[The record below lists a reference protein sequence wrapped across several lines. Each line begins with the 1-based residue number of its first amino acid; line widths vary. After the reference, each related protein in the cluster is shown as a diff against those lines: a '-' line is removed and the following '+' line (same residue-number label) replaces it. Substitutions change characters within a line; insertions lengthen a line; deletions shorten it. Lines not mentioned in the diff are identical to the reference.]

1 MRVVG
6 LPFDYRDRSI
16 PDGNGNWFDEEI
28 AAKAVRFI
36 ETYCRHVKGALA
48 GQPLILE
55 EWEKRL
61 VEEIFGWRRP
71 DRSRQYQTVYVFVA
85 RKNGKSTLGAAIALY
100 LLFVDQEPGAE
111 IYSAAA
117 DRFQAAIIFDIAKQ
131 MVKMDKFLI
140 GHCEALTH
148 NLFHPKTRGI
158 YRAIS
163 ADAGTKHG
171 LNSSGV
177 IFDELHTQKNR
188 DLYDVLNTSTGARA
202 QPLVMYFTT
211 AGYDKD
217 SVCYEVHQYA
227 EQVAAG
233 LVEDDTFLPVIYE
246 TKQEDDWESEDVW
259 AKANPNMGVSVRMEY
274 LRKEYRKATQ
284 IPAYQNTFRRLHL
297 NQWTEQASRWL
308 DVATWDGLK
317 RDVDLT
323 TLQGQRCYGGLDLA
337 STRDLTALVLY
348 FPDQGWVMPF
358 FWVPI
363 ETAKLRTKQDK
374 VKYTEWIRRGFIE
387 GTDGNVADYDYIRS
401 RINDLGDMFKIAELA
416 IDPWNSQD
424 METKLEGDGFTVV
437 PTRQGFQTM
446 NPFCK
451 IFERLL
457 LEGNMAHSG
466 NPVLRW
472 CIANVSTAQD
482 PAGNLKPDKSKS
494 TEKID
499 GAVAAIMAVGRA
511 ATQPQF
517 KSRYAERG
525 VITVQ

>member
-1 MRVVG
+1 LRVVG
-6 LPFDYRDRSI
+6 LPFDYRDRVL
-16 PDGNGNWFDEEI
+16 PDENGNFFDE
-28 AAKAVRFI
+28 KAGNRVVRFI
-36 ETYCRHVKGALA
+36 QKRCRHVKGALA
-48 GQPLILE
+48 GQNLILE
-55 EWEKRL
+55 EWEEQL
-61 VEEIFGWRRP
+61 VTEIFGWKRP
-71 DRSRQYQTVYVFVA
+71 DGSRQYQTVYVFVA

-100 LLFVDQEPGAE
+100 LLFVDREPGGE

-131 MVKMDKFLI
+131 MVELDPFLQQY
-140 GHCEALTH
+140 CDVLRH
-148 NLFHPKTRGI
+148 NLFHRETRGI
-158 YRAIS
+158 YRALS

-211 AGYDKD
+211 AGYDKE

-246 TKQEDDWESEDVW
+246 TKEEEDWESEDVW
-259 AKANPNMGVSVRMEY
+259 AKANPNMGVSVRMDY

-308 DVATWDGLK
+308 DVATWDALVK
-317 RDVDLT
+317 DVDLT
-323 TLQGQRCYGGLDLA
+323 ALEGQQCYAGLDLA
-337 STRDLTALVLY
+337 STRDLTACVLY
-348 FPDQGWVMPF
+348 FPASGWVMPF

-387 GTDGNVADYDYIRS
+387 GTEGNVADYDHIRAK
-401 RINDLGDMFKIAELA
+401 INALGDMFKIVELA

-437 PTRQGFQTM
+437 PMRQGFQTM
-446 NPFCK
+446 NPACK

-457 LEGNMAHSG
+457 LEGNLAHSG

-494 TEKID
+494 NEKID

-511 ATQPQF
+511 STQPQF
-517 KSRYAERG
+517 KSRYQKRG
-525 VITVQ
+525 IITLQ